1 MEGATDSGE
10 GVLGMERDCDMFWQ
24 KRSYWREICISSG
37 GIRTWGEGVSVEVS
51 PWKIFYI
58 FSFAN
63 QLKIFSIFYAT
74 VQRKEFISAFF
85 SIIFAHV

>member
-37 GIRTWGEGVSVEVS
+37 GIRTWGEGMSVEVS

-63 QLKIFSIFYAT
+63 SVPSLTFKCTGKQPLLTPKMNLQA
-74 VQRKEFISAFF
+74 
-85 SIIFAHV
+85 